1 MARKKKQNNSADPTN
16 EIVKQVKQVLLETI
30 VREWLNSP
38 CKEWGGKTPLSMI
51 KMGEGQK
58 IFDALK
64 EADEELKKERNDA
77 GRKTTPTKETPGKG
91 DEEGPC
97 QRSDL
102 I

>member
-38 CKEWGGKTPLSMI
+38 CKEWGGKTPLAMI
-51 KMGEGQK
+51 KKGEGQK
-58 IFDALK
+58 ILDALK
-64 EADEELKKERNDA
+64 EADEELKKERNDT
-77 GRKTTPTKETPGKG
+77 GRKATSTKETPGKG